1 MTLFREIPTHYP
13 NYLMKTRTTGLTAQE
28 LARYLGGPV
37 VVVADESD
45 IQPRNAKLVA
55 VDIMQEEVKVC
66 FDGSR
71 IEYELSP
78 EAIRPVLR
86 KLTTITTEEA
96 NLCCKLAYGWAEDTI
111 VNTIVTR
118 GNDYIELYTEP
129 FTLIITAKGVISSSK
144 DSGYRVSPAR
154 INARALLM
162 YLESRSFD
170 LDGLLDTKFSV
181 EDNSATE

>member
-1 MTLFREIPTHYP
+1 MPLFRETLTHDP
-13 NYLMKTRTTGLTAQE
+13 NYRMKTRTTGLTAQE

-37 VVVADESD
+37 VVVADGPNA
-45 IQPRNAKLVA
+45 QPRNAKLVA
-55 VDIMQEEVKVC
+55 VDITQEEVKVC

-96 NLCCKLAYGWAEDTI
+96 NTCCKLAYGWADDTL
-111 VNTIVTR
+111 VNTTITR

-154 INARALLM
+154 VNARALLM
-162 YLESRSFD
+162 YLESKGFD
-170 LDGLLDTKFSV
+170 LDSLLDTGFSV
-181 EDNSATE
+181 EDESSTD